1 MSNEFKLVID
11 EVNEIRRELVPGA
24 DVTGPV
30 FLAEL
35 LRRLE
40 ASEHVRDQPAARA
53 FMDDLRE
60 NLGEDLRED
69 FGENGEGQRE
79 LRLRRTKEHINTE
92 RDRHLFSLFNAS
104 YFPRLSLDY
113 LTYEPLPTHPHLAR
127 RYGSNTMPVNIT
139 ACTDGFNSRV
149 VVALFPENHI
159 DGRQD
164 PDDLIFYFIDKFVE
178 RHNRITRKMI
188 DEVMAPGSFPLIQ
201 GADDELVEAAS
212 SWWVRLHE
220 FHHRQGDM
228 PIPDYLHAKKL
239 KPLAGLEELRVD
251 VSSMLVCLE
260 DRELPAEEA
269 RRAYEYILA
278 ERLLRYAVEGIPR
291 PNYDAV
297 ASQLLFNYLSAHG
310 GIELRD
316 ERIHLRPELPAVL
329 ASFLGEIQAVERRI
343 HSASV
348 AEVKSG
354 LLEFTNRYTE
364 YDEEAGDYRHIPFF
378 ADVKQRL
385 GV

>member
-1 MSNEFKLVID
+1 MSNEIKAVID
-11 EVNEIRRELVPGA
+11 EVNEIRRRIVPGT

-35 LRRLE
+35 LRHLE
-40 ASEHVRDQPAARA
+40 ESEHLRHQPAAQA

-60 NLGEDLRED
+60 DLRE
-69 FGENGEGQRE
+69 GLAER
-79 LRLRRTKEHINTE
+79 RLSRTKEHINIE

-113 LTYEPLPTHPHLAR
+113 LTYETLPTHPHLAR

-139 ACTDGFNSRV
+139 ACSDGFASRV

-178 RHNRITRKMI
+178 RHNRVTRKMI
-188 DEVMAPGSFPLIQ
+188 DEVMAPGSFPLVQ
-201 GADDELVEAAS
+201 GADDDLVEAAS

-220 FHHRQGDM
+220 YHHRQGDM

-251 VSSMLVCLE
+251 VSSMLVCLN
-260 DRELPAEEA
+260 DPELPAEEA
-269 RRAYEYILA
+269 RRAYEYMLA

-297 ASQLLFNYLSAHG
+297 ASQLLFNYLSRHG
-310 GIELRD
+310 GIALR
-316 ERIHLRPELPAVL
+316 EQKIHLRPELPDVL
-329 ASFLGEIQAVERRI
+329 AAFLGEIQAVERRI
-343 HSASV
+343 HTASV
-348 AEVKSG
+348 AEVKTG
-354 LLEFTNRYTE
+354 LLDFTNRYTD

>member
-1 MSNEFKLVID
+1 VVAVSNEIKPVID
-11 EVNEIRRELVPGA
+11 EVNEIRRRIVPGT
-24 DVTGPV
+24 DVTSPA

-35 LRRLE
+35 LRHLE
-40 ASEHVRDQPAARA
+40 ESEHLRHQPAAQA

-60 NLGEDLRED
+60 DLRE
-69 FGENGEGQRE
+69 GLPER
-79 LRLRRTKEHINTE
+79 RLSRTKEHINIE

-113 LTYEPLPTHPHLAR
+113 LTYETLPTHPHLAR

-139 ACTDGFNSRV
+139 ACSDGFESRV

-178 RHNRITRKMI
+178 RHNRVTRRMI
-188 DEVMAPGSFPLIQ
+188 DEVMAPGSFPLVQ
-201 GADDELVEAAS
+201 GADDDLVEAAS

-220 FHHRQGDM
+220 YHHRQGDM

-251 VSSMLVCLE
+251 VSSMLVCLN
-260 DRELPAEEA
+260 DPELPGEEA
-269 RRAYEYILA
+269 RRAYEYMLA

-297 ASQLLFNYLSAHG
+297 ASQLLFNYLSRHG
-310 GIELRD
+310 GIALRD
-316 ERIHLRPELPAVL
+316 EKIHLRPELPDVL
-329 ASFLGEIQAVERRI
+329 AGFLGEIQAVERRI
-343 HSASV
+343 HTASV
-348 AEVKSG
+348 AEVKTG
-354 LLEFTNRYTE
+354 LLDFTNRYTD

>member
-1 MSNEFKLVID
+1 MSNEIKLVID
-11 EVNEIRRELVPGA
+11 EVNEIRRRMAKGTDVTDPAFLADLRGRLESSEHLRHQPVVQAFMADLRADTRTSGEAGAGEGA
-24 DVTGPV
+24 DAAPPR
-30 FLAEL
+30 L
-35 LRRLE
+35 L
-40 ASEHVRDQPAARA
+40 
-53 FMDDLRE
+53 
-60 NLGEDLRED
+60 
-69 FGENGEGQRE
+69 
-79 LRLRRTKEHINTE
+79 RTKEHINTE
-92 RDRHLFSLFNAS
+92 RDHHLFSLFNAS

-113 LTYEPLPTHPHLAR
+113 LTYDTLPTDPHLAR

-139 ACTDGFNSRV
+139 ACSDGFNSRV

-164 PDDLIFYFIDKFVE
+164 PDDLIFYFINKFVE
-178 RHNRITRKMI
+178 RHNRITRTMI

-201 GADDELVEAAS
+201 GADDDVIEAAS

-220 FHHRQGDM
+220 YHHRQGDM

-251 VSSMLVCLE
+251 VSSMLVCLR
-260 DRELPAEEA
+260 DPELPADRA
-269 RRAYEYILA
+269 RAAYEYILA

-297 ASQLLFNYLSAHG
+297 ASQLLFNYLSEHG
-310 GIELRD
+310 GIALRD
-316 ERIHLRPELPAVL
+316 ERIHLLPGLPEVL
-329 ASFLGEIQAVERRI
+329 ERFLGEIEAIEKRI
-343 HSASV
+343 HTEPLADV
-348 AEVKSG
+348 RAG
-354 LLEFTNRYTE
+354 LLEFTNRCTD

-378 ADVKQRL
+378 AEVKQRL